1 MYHENSGNNGYHYH
15 VKFNEPVKDNTQLNS
30 EPNKV
35 LDKSKLPKP
44 KATVTESKLPVQN
57 TSKQVFEQAKKSN
70 LIKKEPVKKQTTVE
84 EPSFFDNFLE
94 KSKKVFTYMT
104 SDVPISETLKVK
116 DAADGNPT
124 EDKKATVVNKT
135 YSVKPKLLP
144 VKTEN
149 VEDLKKDFQFEK
161 SLGFNKPDVSS
172 KVSKGSSYQNLN
184 LGTYSRNIV
193 DMSNGI
199 TVTYQP
205 RNEKNKDRKDV
216 NNALFI
222 SDYLYDMD
230 FTDGYKHEDA
240 QTSLNKLKQR
250 WLDKNYEQKFVQ
262 VREPLGNNKYKVQV
276 KPVKNLTDK
285 DFKNDNIYRQSYA
298 KLSDFDITPDGSKIK
313 LIPYSKLWN
322 AALFQNQ
329 GLPFMDKNNYE
340 HGLRL
345 PGGKGNYGKYQNIN
359 DLDQYG
365 AYLGATVTIVSD
377 DGKIVKKVS
386 GSVKD
391 IINMALYIKN
401 KTGGKEVHFLQSDAG
416 SMNIKADANN
426 NKITSKQM
434 GIARNQEPQAGA
446 TEILLNE

>member
-1 MYHENSGNNGYHYH
+1 MYHENSGGNGYHYH
-15 VKFNEPVKDNTQLNS
+15 VKFNELVKDNTKLNI

-35 LDKSKLPKP
+35 LDKSKLPK
-44 KATVTESKLPVQN
+44 ATVIENKLPVQN

-70 LIKKEPVKKQTTVE
+70 LIKKEPVKKQTDIE
-84 EPSFFDNFLE
+84 EPGFFDNILE
-94 KSKKVFTYMT
+94 KGKKVFTYIT
-104 SDVPISETLKVK
+104 SDVPISETLKIK

-124 EDKKATVVNKT
+124 EDKKVTVVNKT
-135 YSVKPKLLP
+135 YSLKPKPLP
-144 VKTEN
+144 IKTDN

-161 SLGFNKPDVSS
+161 SLGFNKPNINS
-172 KVSKGSSYQNLN
+172 KISKGSSYPNLN
-184 LGTYSRNIV
+184 LGTYSKNII

-205 RNEKNKDRKDV
+205 RNEKSKDRKDV

-230 FTDGYKHEDA
+230 FTDGYKHEHA
-240 QTSLNKLKQR
+240 QTGLNKLKQR

-276 KPVKNLTDK
+276 KPVKNLTNE
-285 DFKNDNIYRQSYA
+285 DFKQDKIYRQGYS
-298 KLSDFDITPDGSKIK
+298 KLSDLDISPDGTKIK
-313 LIPYSKLWN
+313 LIPYYKLWK

-329 GLPFMDKNNYE
+329 GLPFMDKNNPE

-359 DLDQYG
+359 DLNQFG
-365 AYLGATVTIVSD
+365 PYLGGTVTVISD

-386 GSVKD
+386 GSIKD
-391 IINMALYIKN
+391 VINTALYIKK

-434 GIARNQEPQAGA
+434 SIARNQEPQAGA
-446 TEILLNE
+446 SEILLNE